1 MNPNIENQ
9 SWFAL
14 QVRSRWESSTAELLS
29 GKGYNTLSPTY
40 QTKKNWSGRLREVNA
55 PLFPGYIFC
64 QFEVQKRLPVLITPG
79 VIGVVSRGRIPVPVD
94 ESEITGIQTVV
105 SSGLPAEPWPYLE
118 IGQRIRI
125 ERDALAGLEGIL
137 VQFKGNHRIIVSVS
151 LLQRSVALEVDR
163 SCVTPIA
170 GSRGAD
176 LNPKTCY
183 AVLQAVVV

>member
-1 MNPNIENQ
+1 MNPNTENQ
-9 SWFAL
+9 SWFAI
-14 QVRSRWESSTAELLS
+14 QVRSRWESSTADLLS

-64 QFEVQKRLPVLITPG
+64 RFEVQKRLPVLLTPG

-94 ESEITGIQTVV
+94 DSEIAGIQTVV
-105 SSGLPAEPWPYLE
+105 SSGLRAEPWPYLE

-137 VQFKGNHRIIVSVS
+137 VQFKGNDRIVVSVS
-151 LLQRSVALEVDR
+151 LLRRSVSLEVDR
-163 SCVTPIA
+163 FSVKPVGDCH
-170 GSRGAD
+170 
-176 LNPKTCY
+176 
-183 AVLQAVVV
+183 AVVLDPFSSYSPLQKVVA